1 MFALKAIRTVVWGTP
16 APPKPRERLVRRKK
30 RSPKAK
36 RATPAKEEQ
45 KKEKAPANDAASK
58 QVEQLLATRAPRPT
72 TLKSLDPIPFRISQ
86 KPNIFDPSYS
96 HTANLPPAPKTGT
109 AGLPPVPEIGT
120 PNRPSSPT
128 KGILMTPGTALNRK
142 KAVSFDPSIGEAT
155 TPPHNGHIRSGL
167 PHEFPG
173 KFPSPWTPRVG
184 VPQQHRRSISVPGPS
199 SPSRT
204 LTFEDGP
211 LNLDKGKGKALAPDK
226 GKRPERS
233 TASNP
238 TGYYEVWEDSRIA
251 DYLDDS
257 DDENAVQQLQ
267 REVSIHEEGN
277 FTTDLEVPRSTSG
290 RFWKERTQKIED
302 AALEKVDRLRTRCKI
317 ATGYAKKKDELCS
330 ELAERM
336 REVMEKNK
344 RLKADLKRLNQQSE
358 STSGNFASTRS
369 TSSKATG
376 HGSHALEEALHLIEE
391 RDSQVAAYQVEKSRM
406 ESVLREHK
414 QRVETYEELLNTRE
428 NKITELSMSMYNGDD
443 DEDLEVV
450 VAELKKKLRTAKQEA
465 RELDF
470 VKLEARGLRE
480 RAESLEQIFADVM
493 AEKEKM
499 ERELERLRADNDETN
514 QSTTSKRFNAESRLK
529 QQIDALEKSKRELT
543 KEMREKTLAEAKER
557 RELERKTRS
566 ELGDMRSKLS
576 SMNKLECEMK
586 ELKEYAT
593 RLERE
598 LEKINK
604 VNEELRKRFAD
615 QTPAG
620 NDNAAEWQVKQRT
633 TLQELRRVKEETS
646 TLRVQKDDVEEQ
658 LESARKDIAK
668 LKVQLDSLLSAKPV
682 TAAPESKELESASD
696 DSAVDRS
703 FDRWTKTAAPTPNT
717 VTFPQRA
724 RSPMGRPTATST
736 FNSPPVPA
744 LANRQRRLFPGL
756 AREENHDIA
765 PVPLELPSFMQ
776 TPRATDDSTFY
787 QQRRQR
793 ESPRAKIVN
802 IAVTPP
808 ASSTSVGRKVSGVG
822 KVVPKRATSNISM
835 DPARKAAT
843 EKRLAERKKARLAST
858 ASV

>member
-1 MFALKAIRTVVWGTP
+1 
-16 APPKPRERLVRRKK
+16 
-30 RSPKAK
+30 
-36 RATPAKEEQ
+36 
-45 KKEKAPANDAASK
+45 
-58 QVEQLLATRAPRPT
+58 
-72 TLKSLDPIPFRISQ
+72 
-86 KPNIFDPSYS
+86 
-96 HTANLPPAPKTGT
+96 
-109 AGLPPVPEIGT
+109 
-120 PNRPSSPT
+120 
-128 KGILMTPGTALNRK
+128 MTPGTALNRK
-142 KAVSFDPSIGEAT
+142 KAVSFHPSIGEAT
-155 TPPHNGHIRSGL
+155 TPPRNSHIRSGL

-184 VPQQHRRSISVPGPS
+184 APQHKRSISVPGPS

-211 LNLDKGKGKALAPDK
+211 LNLDKGKGKALIPEK
-226 GKRPERS
+226 GKRSERS

-238 TGYYEVWEDSRIA
+238 TGYYEVGEDSRIT

-257 DDENAVQQLQ
+257 DDEKAVQQLR

-277 FTTDLEVPRSTSG
+277 FTTDMDTPQSSSG
-290 RFWKERTQKIED
+290 KFWKERTQKIED
-302 AALEKVDRLRTRCKI
+302 AALQKVDKLRTHCKI
-317 ATGYAKKKDELCS
+317 AIGYAKKKDEICAD
-330 ELAERM
+330 LAEKM
-336 REVMEKNK
+336 REVMEKNR
-344 RLKADLKRLNQQSE
+344 RLKTELKRLNQQSE
-358 STSGNFASTRS
+358 STAGNFASTRS
-369 TSSKATG
+369 TSSRATG
-376 HGSHALEEALHLIEE
+376 HGSYALEEALHTIEE
-391 RDSQVAAYQVEKSRM
+391 KSAQVAAYLIEKSRM
-406 ESVLREHK
+406 ESVLQEHK

-465 RELDF
+465 RELGY
-470 VKLEARGLRE
+470 VKMEATGLRE
-480 RAESLEQIFADVM
+480 RAESLEQIFADVV

-499 ERELERLRADNDETN
+499 ERELERLRADDDEID
-514 QSTTSKRFNAESRLK
+514 QSTTSRRFNAESRLK

-543 KEMREKTLAEAKER
+543 KEMREKTLVEAKER
-557 RELERKTRS
+557 RELERKARS
-566 ELGDMRSKLS
+566 ELADMKGKVASVEWEKR
-576 SMNKLECEMK
+576 KLESEIK

-598 LEKINK
+598 LETTKKDN
-604 VNEELRKRFAD
+604 NELKRRFAD

-620 NDNAAEWQVKQRT
+620 NDNATEWQVKQRT

-646 TLRVQKDDVEEQ
+646 TLRVQKGDVEEQ

-668 LKVQLDSLLSAKPV
+668 LKVQLDSLLFAKPS

-703 FDRWTKTAAPTPNT
+703 FDRWTKAAAPAMDSVPFPPRVKSPINRPTTAA
-717 VTFPQRA
+717 
-724 RSPMGRPTATST
+724 

-744 LANRQRRLFPGL
+744 LANRQKRLFPGL
-756 AREENHDIA
+756 ARSETPIA

-776 TPRATDDSTFY
+776 TPKATDDSSFF

-793 ESPRAKIVN
+793 ESPRAKMVN
-802 IAVTPP
+802 MAITPP
-808 ASSTSVGRKVSGVG
+808 SSTPAVGRKVSGVG

-835 DPARKAAT
+835 DPARKAAA

>member
-16 APPKPRERLVRRKK
+16 APPKPRERPVRRKK

-36 RATPAKEEQ
+36 RAAAAKEEQ
-45 KKEKAPANDAASK
+45 KKEKPPANDAVSK
-58 QVEQLLATRAPRPT
+58 QVEQLLASRVPRPT

-96 HTANLPPAPKTGT
+96 STANLPPAPKMST
-109 AGLPPVPEIGT
+109 AGVLPAPETGT

-128 KGILMTPGTALNRK
+128 KGILVTPGTALNRK
-142 KAVSFDPSIGEAT
+142 KAVSFHPSISEAT
-155 TPPHNGHIRSGL
+155 TPPRNGHIRSGL

-173 KFPSPWTPRVG
+173 KFPSPWTPRLG
-184 VPQQHRRSISVPGPS
+184 VPQHKRSISVPGPS

-211 LNLDKGKGKALAPDK
+211 LNLDKGKGKALIPDK

-238 TGYYEVWEDSRIA
+238 TGYYEVGEDSRIT
-251 DYLDDS
+251 DYLEDS

-267 REVSIHEEGN
+267 REVSIHEGN
-277 FTTDLEVPRSTSG
+277 LTTDLEVPRSSSG
-290 RFWKERTQKIED
+290 KFWKERTQKIED

-317 ATGYAKKKDELCS
+317 ATGYAKKKDELCTD
-330 ELAERM
+330 LAERM

-344 RLKADLKRLNQQSE
+344 RLKAELKRLNQQSE
-358 STSGNFASTRS
+358 STTGNFASTRS
-369 TSSKATG
+369 TSSRATG
-376 HGSHALEEALHLIEE
+376 HGSYALEEALHLIEE
-391 RDSQVAAYQVEKSRM
+391 RDAQVAAYQVEKSRM
-406 ESVLREHK
+406 ESVLQEHK

-480 RAESLEQIFADVM
+480 RAESQEQIFADVM

-499 ERELERLRADNDETN
+499 ERELERLRADNDEIN
-514 QSTTSKRFNAESRLK
+514 QSTTSRRFNTESRLK

-566 ELGDMRSKLS
+566 ELGDMRLKLS
-576 SMNKLECEMK
+576 SIDKLEYETK
-586 ELKEYAT
+586 ELKEYTT

-598 LEKINK
+598 FETTKK

-615 QTPAG
+615 QTPTG
-620 NDNAAEWQVKQRT
+620 NDNVAEWQVKQRT

-646 TLRVQKDDVEEQ
+646 TLRVQKVDIEEQ

-668 LKVQLDSLLSAKPV
+668 LKVQLDSLQSAKPV

-703 FDRWTKTAAPTPNT
+703 FDRWTKIAATPE
-717 VTFPQRA
+717 FPPRGLLA
-724 RSPMGRPTATST
+724 MSRPTTTST

-744 LANRQRRLFPGL
+744 LANRQNRLFPGL

-765 PVPLELPSFMQ
+765 SVPLELPSFMQ
-776 TPRATDDSTFY
+776 TPKATDDSTFY

-808 ASSTSVGRKVSGVG
+808 ASSTSAGRKVSGVG
-822 KVVPKRATSNISM
+822 KVVPKRATSNTSM
-835 DPARKAAT
+835 DPVRKAAA